1 MIRHPDIKRKS
12 VEVVK
17 YINEL
22 KISPSWV
29 ERVERVERVEPA
41 KRIKTGAFNSN
52 Y

>member
-17 YINEL
+17 YIDEL
-22 KISPSWV
+22 KISPSW
-29 ERVERVERVEPA
+29 VERVEPA